1 MVLASAE
8 DWDHLSTGHYEELG
22 TQALINAS
30 ESVRESENEPIAII
44 MRNEMSSSSGYERK
58 EVNDYNY
65 LPGSTYYLLL
75 LCSVV
80 SESITIPQSPNGF
93 ILTSSSSLLE

>member
-30 ESVRESENEPIAII
+30 KSVKESENWPIAIDEK
-44 MRNEMSSSSGYERK
+44 RDDDVK
-58 EVNDYNY
+58 EVNDYNQVNY
-65 LPGSTYYLLL
+65 LGTYLL
-75 LCSVV
+75 CTCG
-80 SESITIPQSPNGF
+80 IY
-93 ILTSSSSLLE
+93 

>member
-30 ESVRESENEPIAII
+30 ESVRESENEPIAIDEKRDVI
-44 MRNEMSSSSGYERK
+44 
-58 EVNDYNY
+58 
-65 LPGSTYYLLL
+65 
-75 LCSVV
+75 
-80 SESITIPQSPNGF
+80 
-93 ILTSSSSLLE
+93 ILWI